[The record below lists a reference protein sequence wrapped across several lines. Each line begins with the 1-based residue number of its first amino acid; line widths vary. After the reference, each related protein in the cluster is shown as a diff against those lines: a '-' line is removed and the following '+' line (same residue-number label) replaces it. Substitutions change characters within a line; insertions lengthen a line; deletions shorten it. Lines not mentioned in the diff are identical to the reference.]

1 MSRIRRGFADL
12 ADRQVHYRIAGE
24 GKPSLVMLHGSPGSS
39 RQLAGLTERLAAGR
53 TVLAPDTPGY
63 GDSPMLPG
71 TSRQTP
77 PAIADFSA
85 ATLQLFDALGLEQ
98 VDLYGSHTGGAIA
111 IELAVRAPQRVR
123 RLVVDGVGH
132 FSDAEKA
139 EHLSRYAL
147 EITPDRSGAYL
158 TTAFAWVKDL
168 FLFWPWYK
176 PDAAHRRDA
185 GVPDPAV
192 LHALLLEL
200 LKNIDTYH
208 LGYRAAFAYPSVAQL
223 RLVSH
228 DTLLM
233 AQTGDPLAPHTQA
246 AAGLLPHMRHA
257 QVAPADAAALIEE
270 FLS

>member
-1 MSRIRRGFADL
+1 MSRLRRGFADL
-12 ADRQVHYRIAGE
+12 ADRQVHYRRAGA

-39 RQLAGLTERLAAGR
+39 RQLAGLIEGLADGR

-63 GDSPMLPG
+63 GDSAMLPG
-71 TSRQTP
+71 TGREHP
-77 PAIADFSA
+77 PTIADFSA
-85 ATLQLFDALGLEQ
+85 ATLELLDVLGLDQ

-111 IELAVRAPQRVR
+111 IDLAVRAPERVR

-132 FSDAEKA
+132 FSDAEMA
-139 EHLSRYAL
+139 EHLSHYSL
-147 EITPDRSGAYL
+147 ELAPDRSGAYL
-158 TTAFAWVKDL
+158 TAAFAWVKDL
-168 FLFWPWYK
+168 FLFWPWYRL
-176 PDAAHRRDA
+176 DAAHRRDA

-208 LGYRAAFAYPSVAQL
+208 LGYRAAFAYPSVARL

-228 DTLLM
+228 ETLLM
-233 AQTGDPLAPHTQA
+233 AQDGDPLSPHTRA

-257 QVAPADAAALIEE
+257 QVARDDAAALIDE
-270 FLS
+270 FLN

>member
-12 ADRQVHYRIAGE
+12 TDRQVHYRIAGD

-39 RQLAGLTERLAAGR
+39 RQLAGLIEGLAAGR

-63 GDSPMLPG
+63 GDSAMLPG
-71 TSRQTP
+71 TGREHP
-77 PAIADFSA
+77 PTIADFSA
-85 ATLQLFDALGLEQ
+85 ATLALFDSLGLEQ

-111 IELAVRAPQRVR
+111 IDLASRAPGRVR

-132 FSDAEKA
+132 FSDQEMAD
-139 EHLSRYAL
+139 HLSHYAL
-147 EITPDRSGAYL
+147 ELTPDRSGAYL
-158 TTAFAWVKDL
+158 TAAFAWVKDL

-176 PDAAHRRDA
+176 PDATHRRDA

-192 LHALLLEL
+192 LHALLVEL

-208 LGYRAAFAYPSVAQL
+208 LGYRAAFAYPSLARLQL
-223 RLVSH
+223 VPH
-228 DTLLM
+228 ETLLM
-233 AQTGDPLAPHTQA
+233 AQDGDPLAPHTQA
-246 AAGLLPHMRHA
+246 AADLLPHMRHA
-257 QVAPADAAALIEE
+257 QVARADAAALLDE